1 MSGPLASMEKT
12 PLLCTCC
19 CAGRWWWDKGDQRSQ
34 TSGVRDRHIYNG
46 ACMYAYTYVQGGD
59 RLGHA
64 GGGVHAREVPQLDA
78 RVVAGCRFVRLVV
91 GVEVF
96 GEGGSRSIYHPSVA
110 IVVVAAAPHAC
121 VKRHAHERTRDKER
135 GRGGG
140 GGGRG
145 EEADVGDP
153 PCNSIVVF
161 VVGLLV
167 SDGRWRLRRGMWF
180 VGCTQGPVRAPT
192 TNFFPYLRAPDTR
205 AAVPAPRCPRRH
217 HPHPPRP
224 PSFPPLLPPPWPP
237 PC

>member
-19 CAGRWWWDKGDQRSQ
+19 CGGRWWWDKGDQRSQ

-78 RVVAGCRFVRLVV
+78 RVVAGCRFVGLVV

-121 VKRHAHERTRDKER
+121 VKGMNMNAPETRSGDAAEAEEDEERKRTSATHPVIPLLFLWWGCWRVMV
-135 GRGGG
+135 GGG
-140 GGGRG
+140 
-145 EEADVGDP
+145 
-153 PCNSIVVF
+153 
-161 VVGLLV
+161 
-167 SDGRWRLRRGMWF
+167 
-180 VGCTQGPVRAPT
+180 
-192 TNFFPYLRAPDTR
+192 
-205 AAVPAPRCPRRH
+205 
-217 HPHPPRP
+217 
-224 PSFPPLLPPPWPP
+224 
-237 PC
+237 